1 MPCPD
6 PLVLLYVV
14 RRPRSLKGVNVISET
29 NDMNSAVNG
38 KPEANSLKSNS
49 NRHTSHGKERN
60 FDCAGHIIR
69 CVWRACK
76 AYEIACVKTR
86 SKQGR
91 QEQSLRVKDNCLQA
105 LHIDMRFNIQ
115 SKNFGNGVP

>member
-29 NDMNSAVNG
+29 NDMNSAVNE

-49 NRHTSHGKERN
+49 NRHISHGKER
-60 FDCAGHIIR
+60 F
-69 CVWRACK
+69 
-76 AYEIACVKTR
+76 
-86 SKQGR
+86 
-91 QEQSLRVKDNCLQA
+91 
-105 LHIDMRFNIQ
+105 
-115 SKNFGNGVP
+115 